1 MSEIRLALVARRWL
15 GIRLLLRRKG
25 VHILQQGIATQALGL
40 QGAAEIFHPF
50 LSLFFP
56 FSFSFFFPRRPA
68 AAAAERCTSRRKKS
82 ARCVSSGFRV

>member
-1 MSEIRLALVARRWL
+1 MSEIRLAFVARRWL
-15 GIRLLLRRKG
+15 GIRLLLRREE

-40 QGAAEIFHPF
+40 QGSAEIFLPF

-56 FSFSFFFPRRPA
+56 FLFPFFSLAGRQP
-68 AAAAERCTSRRKKS
+68 AAAERYTSRRKKS